1 MHINFTLKENKNF
14 YWLAALMSIVAL
26 ATLFVVYFVLWQ
38 TAIAQKK
45 ADLVHI
51 AQSQARLIEA
61 IARFDM
67 RHNRVDWETPIGERG
82 PTSLLSERAGADTF
96 SQIVDAH
103 KHYQGFGKTGEILI
117 AGIENSQIVFLLR
130 HGTQVFEEN
139 KSVPLA
145 SQLAEPM
152 RRALSNLSGTMIGM
166 DYAGTEVLAAY
177 EPVDVL
183 NLGIVA
189 KVNFDEVK
197 QPFIKAGLI
206 TLAITLVIILIGGV
220 VFSYFANPIAQ
231 QIIDNEIKFRNLIEN
246 ISEWILEIDLEGQ
259 FIYSSPQ
266 ATKIFGFNPA
276 DRLETSFYDLIKP
289 EDIEMLQASLTESL
303 IHKKP
308 LSELDCI
315 FISEDNQFVHL
326 ELNVDPVTDINGVII
341 GFRGIAHDVSER
353 ISKELELKRYQEN
366 LELMVEKR
374 TEELEQINTEMKN
387 FAYIISHDLR
397 SPLVSITGFT
407 GELKEDFELISD
419 CAIQQLKLS
428 GLDCPAQV
436 TEALEDRIPESIY
449 YIESATEK
457 MNLLIHSILTLSRAG
472 RREFHFEQVDLT
484 ALVNDLLPSLAFQIE
499 QFKVTVKVDSLPT
512 ILTDKLAMEQIIGNL
527 LSNAIKYLSA
537 DRKGEIHI
545 SSEISEH
552 KTIIHIKDNG
562 RGIAQADLSRIFD
575 LFKRV
580 GNQDVA
586 GDGMGL
592 TYVQALVRRLGGKI
606 DCSSTLNQGSVFS
619 FSILNQDKTQGDS
632 ENE

>member
-1 MHINFTLKENKNF
+1 M
-14 YWLAALMSIVAL
+14 
-26 ATLFVVYFVLWQ
+26 
-38 TAIAQKK
+38 
-45 ADLVHI
+45 
-51 AQSQARLIEA
+51 
-61 IARFDM
+61 
-67 RHNRVDWETPIGERG
+67 
-82 PTSLLSERAGADTF
+82 
-96 SQIVDAH
+96 
-103 KHYQGFGKTGEILI
+103 
-117 AGIENSQIVFLLR
+117 
-130 HGTQVFEEN
+130 
-139 KSVPLA
+139 
-145 SQLAEPM
+145 
-152 RRALSNLSGTMIGM
+152 
-166 DYAGTEVLAAY
+166 AAY

-545 SSEISEH
+545 ISEISEH